1 MVIIPIGIDCGVAG
15 FLRERGIRMSALP
28 FDWCVSYNGVSD
40 IFKEDFARFSDA
52 TVSYGMKFPHGF
64 DIDTYTRRID
74 RLRTILKSDDRVI
87 FIRKG
92 HAKHNHFEYAD
103 IKNDITDSEQLYHV
117 LKERYPHLQF
127 EIIVTLACAD
137 CFDPTTT
144 YTSDYVRIVNI
155 ATPLVDN
162 DRFMRVLTDIRL
174 NG

>member
-1 MVIIPIGIDCGVAG
+1 V
-15 FLRERGIRMSALP
+15 
-28 FDWCVSYNGVSD
+28 
-40 IFKEDFARFSDA
+40 
-52 TVSYGMKFPHGF
+52 
-64 DIDTYTRRID
+64 
-74 RLRTILKSDDRVI
+74 
-87 FIRKG
+87 
-92 HAKHNHFEYAD
+92 D
-103 IKNDITDSEQLYHV
+103 IKNDITDSEQLYHI

-162 DRFMRVLTDIRL
+162 DRFTRVLTDIGL